1 MTVTMFYEPAAEERT
16 SRSSPP
22 PLRLQLAPPGSA
34 PALIDGAWWP
44 RSRDLTAELPALTA
58 VLDPLWGRITRVTVN
73 PTFWGVIP
81 RKVPV
86 QGHVVK
92 VGWFKAEQDP
102 HELLLLS
109 YTAGR
114 WDLLVIPPE
123 TDAVTAARLMTT
135 ATDPARELTASG
147 LIQEAELF
155 RIAVEAAAWDST
167 RERVWESEGGHDTG
181 STSLRGPAETA
192 TGRTRPLS
200 RGPDDS

>member
-1 MTVTMFYEPAAEERT
+1 MTATMFDKPAVEGRT
-16 SRSSPP
+16 FSSSPP
-22 PLRLQLAPPGSA
+22 LLRLQLAPLGTA

-58 VLDPLWGRITRVTVN
+58 VLDPLWGRITHVTVN
-73 PTFWGVIP
+73 PAFWPAIP

-102 HELLLLS
+102 HKLLLLS

-123 TDAVTAARLMTT
+123 TDDVTAARLMTT
-135 ATDPARELTASG
+135 AADPARRLTASG

-155 RIAVEAAAWDST
+155 RVAAEAAAWDSA
-167 RERVWESEGGHDTG
+167 RETVWDSEGGHDARH
-181 STSLRGPAETA
+181 TSSHSPVGAAIGRLPIPAP
-192 TGRTRPLS
+192 GM
-200 RGPDDS
+200 